1 MGALVWPKG
10 RKRLP
15 RPEGPS
21 DLEAFVAIGRIQKP
35 RGVRGEVFLLPLTD
49 YPERFEGLTE
59 VLLERPDGVRV
70 SLRVEAFRAYGKR
83 LGIKF
88 RGFETPEAVGRLKGS
103 VLLVCREAVYP
114 LPEDTFYVFEV
125 VGLKVET
132 EAGEAVGK
140 VVDVLSFPAND
151 VYVVDR
157 DGEEVLLPAVRE
169 LIQVDLAGGRV
180 VVRDLE
186 GLL

>member
-1 MGALVWPKG
+1 MSG
-10 RKRLP
+10 
-15 RPEGPS
+15 GPS
-21 DLEAFVAIGRIQKP
+21 DSGAFVAIGRIQKP

-103 VLLVCREAVYP
+103 VLLVRREAVYP
-114 LPEDTFYVFEV
+114 LPGRYVLRF
-125 VGLKVET
+125 
-132 EAGEAVGK
+132 
-140 VVDVLSFPAND
+140 
-151 VYVVDR
+151 
-157 DGEEVLLPAVRE
+157 
-169 LIQVDLAGGRV
+169 
-180 VVRDLE
+180 
-186 GLL
+186 